1 MKLVTVDKKTR
12 AKIDALI
19 KRHVSI
25 LTKLILA
32 DEKEPPNYAGIWKD
46 SAMKRESLTINDWEI
61 ILAKLDAGKKLNKF
75 QCLQVERIDSI
86 IKWESSFD
94 RREVTDHA

>member
-1 MKLVTVDKKTR
+1 MKLVTVDEKTR
-12 AKIDALI
+12 AKIDALT

-25 LTKLILA
+25 LADLIL
-32 DEKEPPNYAGIWKD
+32 DRKEFPNDIWKD
-46 SAMKRESLTINDWEI
+46 SAIKRESLTINEWEV
-61 ILAKLDAGKKLNKF
+61 ILTKLDAGKKLNKF

-94 RREVTDHA
+94 RFRQ